1 MSASN
6 ADLDET
12 TDPNATTD
20 PDGDRADGS
29 DEDPLEPAARAELL
43 AAENQRLRTEYVRA
57 RQSQYRRT
65 AVGLALVGVGAALG
79 AVVFPDGREVLFAL
93 AAVRLFG
100 GVLTYYLT
108 PGTFVAADVGERIYA
123 AMVANEAAIAGEL
136 GLSDDRIYVPAGE
149 PVDARLYVPQRS
161 TDELPAPDELDGP
174 FLTDPDHRGLSLEPT
189 GGTLFE
195 GFERA
200 LTAELATAPAP
211 LATQLADGLV
221 EQFELAASADPD
233 VDVQS
238 GRVTV
243 AITASAFGAVDRFDH
258 PIASFLAVGFVTGL
272 DRPIRLEVTPG
283 DERSDWLVTCRWNDD
298 NDDEASVGTEAAIR
312 EETAHDGDG
321 GGDVQTEPG
330 AA

>member
-1 MSASN
+1 
-6 ADLDET
+6 
-12 TDPNATTD
+12 
-20 PDGDRADGS
+20 
-29 DEDPLEPAARAELL
+29 
-43 AAENQRLRTEYVRA
+43 
-57 RQSQYRRT
+57 
-65 AVGLALVGVGAALG
+65 VGLALVGVGAALG

-93 AAVRLFG
+93 AAVGLFG

-123 AMVANEAAIAGEL
+123 AMAANEPLSPVSSASATTASTSRPVSPSMRACTSPAINRRVARTRRARRAVP
-136 GLSDDRIYVPAGE
+136 DRSRSPRTLPRADRR
-149 PVDARLYVPQRS
+149 DAVR
-161 TDELPAPDELDGP
+161 
-174 FLTDPDHRGLSLEPT
+174 
-189 GGTLFE
+189 

>member
-6 ADLDET
+6 SDLDDNGNLDET
-12 TDPNATTD
+12 TTD
-20 PDGDRADGS
+20 PDADRADGS

-43 AAENQRLRTEYVRA
+43 AAENKRLRTEYVRA

-65 AVGLALVGVGAALG
+65 AAGLALVGVVTALG
-79 AVVFPDGREVLFAL
+79 AVAFPDGREVLFAL
-93 AAVRLFG
+93 AAVGLFG

-123 AMVANEAAIAGEL
+123 AMAANEAAIAGEL
-136 GLSDDRIYVPAGE
+136 GLGDDRIYVPAGE
-149 PVDARLYVPQRS
+149 PVDAHLYVPQQS
-161 TDELPAPDELDGP
+161 TDELPTPDELDGP
-174 FLTDPDHRGLSLEPT
+174 FLTEPDHRGLSLEPT

-200 LTAELATAPAP
+200 LTEELATAPAP

-221 EQFELAASADPD
+221 EQFELAAGAEPD

-258 PIASFLAVGFVTGL
+258 PIASFLAVGFVIGL
-272 DRPIRLEVTPG
+272 GRPIRLEVTPG
-283 DERSDWLVTCRWNDD
+283 DERSDWLVTCRWDD
-298 NDDEASVGTEAAIR
+298 DDETSVGTAAATR
-312 EETAHDGDG
+312 EEIAHDEDG
-321 GGDVQTEPG
+321 GGNERTEPG